1 MDDRKTI
8 MIVDDSIANLKIGKN
23 ALMSLYNVFTVP
35 SAKKMFELLERNKPA
50 LILLDIDM
58 PDMDGYEAIKLLKEN
73 PDTLKIPV
81 IFLTG
86 KSEIED
92 EVKGLTLGAIDYIS
106 KPFSPFILR
115 KRVEVHILVNS
126 QQEALEKQRKELQEF
141 NDNLQHL
148 VDEKTKTVVELQN
161 AVLKTMADIVDCR
174 DDITGGHN
182 ERVQAYLKILVD
194 GLIERKLY
202 EDITQHWDVNLLLLS
217 SQLHDIGKIGIS
229 DSVLQKKDA
238 LNEEEF
244 EVMKRHTTL
253 GVGVIEKIE
262 AKSSAC
268 DFLEYAKIFAGTHH
282 ERWDGAGYP
291 NGLSG
296 ESIPLLGRLLAIAD
310 VYDAITS
317 KRPYKKALT
326 HAKAVKLITA
336 GKGTHFAPD
345 LIDLFE
351 GVAHKFAT
359 TQNDFA
365 IAFSLSGGGGGGKPQ
380 GRGCVFTNA
389 TKGVR

>member
-126 QQEALEKQRKELQEF
+126 QQEVLEKQQKKLQEF
-141 NDNLQHL
+141 NDNLQNL
-148 VDEKTKTVVELQN
+148 VAEKTKTVVELQN

-174 DDITGGHN
+174 DDVTGGHN
-182 ERVQAYLKILVD
+182 ERVQTYLKFLVD

-202 EDITQHWDVNLLLLS
+202 EDITKNWDVGLLILS

-238 LNEEEF
+238 LNEEEY
-244 EVMKRHTTL
+244 EIMKRHTTL

-262 AKSSAC
+262 ANSSAC

-291 NGLSG
+291 KGLSG

-317 KRPYKKALT
+317 KRPYKKALA
-326 HAKAVKLITA
+326 HDKAVKLIIA

-351 GVAHKFAT
+351 EVADKFAIA
-359 TQNDFA
+359 QNDFT
-365 IAFSLSGGGGGGKPQ
+365 IAFSLIGGGGGGSHLAVYE
-380 GRGCVFTNA
+380 R
-389 TKGVR
+389 

>member
-8 MIVDDSIANLKIGKN
+8 MIVDDSVANLKIGKN

-58 PDMDGYEAIKLLKEN
+58 PDMDGYEAIKLLKDN

-126 QQEALEKQRKELQEF
+126 QQEVLERQRKELQEF
-141 NDNLQHL
+141 NDNLQNL

-174 DDITGGHN
+174 DDTTGGHN

-202 EDITQHWDVNLLLLS
+202 EDITKNWDVDLLLLS

-229 DSVLQKKDA
+229 DSVLQKKEA
-238 LNEEEF
+238 LNEKEF
-244 EVMKRHTTL
+244 EIMKRHTTL

-268 DFLEYAKIFAGTHH
+268 DFLEYAKVFAGTHH

-291 NGLSG
+291 YGLLE

-317 KRPYKKALT
+317 ERPYKKALA
-326 HAKAVKLITA
+326 HDKAAKLIIA

-351 GVAHKFAT
+351 EVAGKFAV
-359 TQNDFA
+359 TQNDFT
-365 IAFSLSGGGGGGKPQ
+365 IAFSLSGGGGDPFL
-380 GRGCVFTNA
+380 GRL
-389 TKGVR
+389 

>member
-35 SAKKMFELLERNKPA
+35 SAKKMFELLERNKPV

-86 KSEIED
+86 KSAIED

-126 QQEALEKQRKELQEF
+126 QQEILEKQGKELREF
-141 NDNLQHL
+141 NDNLQNL
-148 VDEKTKTVVELQN
+148 VAEKTKTVVELQN
-161 AVLKTMADIVDCR
+161 AVLKTMSNIVDCR
-174 DDITGGHN
+174 DDVTGGHN
-182 ERVQAYLKILVD
+182 ERVQAYLKILIN

-202 EDITQHWDVNLLLLS
+202 EDITQHWDVDLLLLS

-229 DSVLQKKDA
+229 DSVLQKNTA

-244 EVMKRHTTL
+244 EIMKRHTTL
-253 GVGVIEKIE
+253 GVEVIEKIE

-282 ERWDGAGYP
+282 EWWDGTGYP
-291 NGLSG
+291 KGLSG

-326 HAKAVKLITA
+326 HDKAVKLIIA

-351 GVAHKFAT
+351 EAAGKFAA
-359 TQNDFA
+359 TQNDFT
-365 IAFSLSGGGGGGKPQ
+365 IFSLSGGGGGYLSCLGY
-380 GRGCVFTNA
+380 N
-389 TKGVR
+389 

>member
-8 MIVDDSIANLKIGKN
+8 IIVDDSIANLKIGKN
-23 ALMSLYNVFTVP
+23 ALMSLYNVFTVL

-50 LILLDIDM
+50 LILLDVDM

-86 KSEIED
+86 KNEIED
-92 EVKGLTLGAIDYIS
+92 EMKGLTLGAIDYIS

-115 KRVEVHILVNS
+115 KRVEMHILVNS
-126 QQEALEKQRKELQEF
+126 QQRVLEEQRKELQKF
-141 NDNLQHL
+141 NNNLQNL
-148 VDEKTKTVVELQN
+148 VAEKTKTVVELQN
-161 AVLKTMADIVDCR
+161 AVLRTMSDIVDRR
-174 DDITGGHN
+174 DDVTGSHI

-194 GLIERKLY
+194 GLMERKLY
-202 EDITQHWDVNLLLLS
+202 EDITKDWDVDLLLLS

-244 EVMKRHTTL
+244 EIMKRHTTI
-253 GVGVIEKIE
+253 GVEVIKKIE
-262 AKSSAC
+262 ARSSAC
-268 DFLEYAKIFAGTHH
+268 DFLEYAAVFAGTHH
-282 ERWDGAGYP
+282 ERWDGSGYP
-291 NGLSG
+291 KGLSG
-296 ESIPLLGRLLAIAD
+296 ENIPLLGRLLAIAD

-326 HAKAVKLITA
+326 HDKAVKLIAA

-345 LIDLFE
+345 LVDLFE
-351 GVAHKFAT
+351 EVVDKFAAV
-359 TQNDFA
+359 QNEFVVAFA
-365 IAFSLSGGGGGGKPQ
+365 LSGGGGGLP
-380 GRGCVFTNA
+380 
-389 TKGVR
+389 

>member
-23 ALMSLYNVFTVP
+23 ALMSFYNVFTVP

-115 KRVEVHILVNS
+115 KRVEAHILVNS
-126 QQEALEKQRKELQEF
+126 QQEVLEKQQKELQDF
-141 NDNLQHL
+141 NDNLQNL
-148 VDEKTKTVVELQN
+148 VAEKTKTVVELQN

-174 DDITGGHN
+174 DDVTGGHN
-182 ERVQAYLKILVD
+182 ERVQAYLKILVES
-194 GLIERKLY
+194 LIERKLY
-202 EDITQHWDVNLLLLS
+202 EDITQYWDVGLLLLS

-238 LNEEEF
+238 LNEEEY
-244 EVMKRHTTL
+244 EIMKRHTTL
-253 GVGVIEKIE
+253 GVRVIEKIE

-291 NGLSG
+291 HGLSG

-317 KRPYKKALT
+317 QRPYKKALA
-326 HAKAVKLITA
+326 HDKAVKLIIA
-336 GKGTHFAPD
+336 EKGSHFAPD

-351 GVAHKFAT
+351 EAASKFAA

-365 IAFSLSGGGGGGKPQ
+365 IAFSLSGGGGG
-380 GRGCVFTNA
+380 
-389 TKGVR
+389 VRAPLAGLVR

>member
-126 QQEALEKQRKELQEF
+126 QQEVLEKQRKELQEF
-141 NDNLQHL
+141 NDNLQNL
-148 VDEKTKTVVELQN
+148 VAEKTKTVVELQN

-174 DDITGGHN
+174 DDVTGGHN

-202 EDITQHWDVNLLLLS
+202 ESITQNWDVDLLLLS

-238 LNEEEF
+238 LNEEEY
-244 EVMKRHTTL
+244 EIMKGHTTL

-291 NGLSG
+291 QGLSG

-317 KRPYKKALT
+317 KRPYKKALS
-326 HAKAVKLITA
+326 HDKAMRLITA

-351 GVAHKFAT
+351 KVADKFAA
-359 TQNDFA
+359 TQNV
-365 IAFSLSGGGGGGKPQ
+365 SGGGGGSLP
-380 GRGCVFTNA
+380 
-389 TKGVR
+389 

>member
-58 PDMDGYEAIKLLKEN
+58 PDMDGYEAITLLKKA
-73 PDTLKIPV
+73 PGTLNIPV

-126 QQEALEKQRKELQEF
+126 QQEVLEKQRKELQEF
-141 NDNLQHL
+141 NGNLQNL
-148 VDEKTKTVVELQN
+148 VAEKTKTVVELQN

-174 DDITGGHN
+174 DDVTGGHN

-194 GLIERKLY
+194 GLIEWKLY
-202 EDITQHWDVNLLLLS
+202 ESVTQKWDVDLLLLS

-238 LNEEEF
+238 LNEEEY
-244 EVMKRHTTL
+244 EIMKGHTTL

-291 NGLSG
+291 QGLSG

-326 HAKAVKLITA
+326 HDKAVRLITA
-336 GKGTHFAPD
+336 GKGAHFAPD

-351 GVAHKFAT
+351 KVADKFAA
-359 TQNDFA
+359 TQNEFTV
-365 IAFSLSGGGGGGKPQ
+365 AFTLSGGGGGTILN
-380 GRGCVFTNA
+380 RL
-389 TKGVR
+389 